1 VSEQKDDDASAAVEA
16 QNPEVAQPETSE
28 TSQAEPVQPVGD
40 GAAKDIRMADTPAD
54 SPTEA
59 AEKED
64 DGVANPAESA
74 AEPAESKPADEEG
87 SSVPK
92 PDVEMADAPSADQ
105 SASTQE
111 TTAADPPSAI
121 PTDDVNLQPA
131 SMSDL
136 AIDASQK
143 SPEPVVA
150 TADTS
155 INEEEQ
161 PSSVKVARGREDDA
175 DEGPAAKR
183 VKTDEPS
190 DGVDLTPAPAEAMDV
205 DREILQQSSLY
216 RQDGK
221 PKTLDD
227 PTLDGNIMNRYQ
239 TQKIRGVLA
248 GIKKTKA
255 GGNFRASVE
264 SLWPML
270 WQDYRSKVPEPT
282 DITTMERRLRG
293 GDPAYPPYA
302 NLGEVKKDIRRLHE
316 NAVRFN
322 GADHFVAAQGKQ
334 VVEQIMERLS
344 HIPALEPVVEE
355 KKVPKQHPSRQT
367 EPRPAANPPAVAQPP
382 RRPAPKPAAPS
393 PVEKPQPSPAFA
405 IPPNNNG
412 VPLIRRDSKLLDDR
426 PKRPINPPKSKDI
439 GYEQRKKKLSPELRF
454 CDAVLSEIMKAKH
467 FNLHEW
473 FMQPVD
479 PVALNIPSYYKIIK
493 KPMDLETMR
502 RKLDAGEY
510 SNAKEFEKDFWQIGK
525 NCRLFNGEDSI
536 VTERVKGLEELFKS
550 EYAKKD
556 AWMARHAPPE
566 RMTQHER
573 PSPRH
578 KVDSDDD
585 DAESEEEE
593 AEAPEQSEEAR
604 LVEEL
609 QQRLKEEGAKLDK
622 EITSKTPNLAMVEI
636 SQTIV
641 AALQR
646 QLIQARQKLAEVV
659 PVKKPAKKAAQ
670 AKKPSGAAK
679 KKGGAGLDA
688 SRNTAAGGR
697 KSGGAVKKATKRHMG
712 EIEKAVIGKAVTE
725 LEGAQQERAINIIK
739 ADSQQLVSART
750 VDLTPLSLF
759 HADVLDLC
767 RKMIVVSLRSTL
779 SRSHRTP
786 WLGSMT
792 SPSKPSQASGP
803 RSNVISGHQPQKR
816 LPLSRK
822 PQNRKR
828 TSRWARPSRKPG

>member
-1 VSEQKDDDASAAVEA
+1 
-16 QNPEVAQPETSE
+16 
-28 TSQAEPVQPVGD
+28 
-40 GAAKDIRMADTPAD
+40 M
-54 SPTEA
+54 
-59 AEKED
+59 
-64 DGVANPAESA
+64 
-74 AEPAESKPADEEG
+74 
-87 SSVPK
+87 
-92 PDVEMADAPSADQ
+92 
-105 SASTQE
+105 
-111 TTAADPPSAI
+111 
-121 PTDDVNLQPA
+121 
-131 SMSDL
+131 
-136 AIDASQK
+136 
-143 SPEPVVA
+143 
-150 TADTS
+150 
-155 INEEEQ
+155 NEEEQ
-161 PSSVKVARGREDDA
+161 PSSAKVARGREDDA
-175 DEGPAAKR
+175 DDGPAAKR

-190 DGVDLTPAPAEAMDV
+190 DGGDLTPAPAEAMDV

-216 RQDGK
+216 RPDGK

-227 PTLDGNIMNRYQ
+227 PSLDGNIMDRYQ
-239 TQKIRGVLA
+239 TLKIRGVLA

-255 GGNFRASVE
+255 GGNFRSSVE
-264 SLWPML
+264 FLWPQL
-270 WQDYRSKVPEPT
+270 WQDYRAKVPEPT
-282 DITTMERRLRG
+282 DITTMEKRLRG
-293 GDPAYPPYA
+293 GDPAYPPYP

-322 GADHFVAAQGKQ
+322 GPDHFVAAQGKQ

-344 HIPALEPVVEE
+344 YIPALELVVEE
-355 KKVPKQHPSRQT
+355 KKAPKQHPSRQT
-367 EPRPAANPPAVAQPP
+367 EHRPSTNPPPVAQPP
-382 RRPAPKPAAPS
+382 RRPASKPAAPS
-393 PVEKPQPSPAFA
+393 LAEKSQPSPAFA

-467 FNLHEW
+467 FDLHQW

-479 PVALNIPSYYKIIK
+479 PVALNIPSYYKVIK

-502 RKLDAGEY
+502 RKLDGGEY

-525 NCRLFNGEDSI
+525 NCRSFNGEDNI
-536 VTERVKGLEELFKS
+536 VTEKVKGLEELFKS

-585 DAESEEEE
+585 DADSDEEE
-593 AEAPEQSEEAR
+593 AEVPEQSEEAR

-622 EITSKTPNLAMVEI
+622 EITSKAPNLAMVEI

-641 AALQR
+641 AALQK

-659 PVKKPAKKAAQ
+659 PVKKPSKKAAQ

-679 KKGGAGLDA
+679 KKVGAGLDA
-688 SRNTAAGGR
+688 SRNHAPAGR
-697 KSGGAVKKATKRHMG
+697 KSGSAVKKAPKRHMG

-739 ADSQQLVSART
+739 ADSQQLVSESS
-750 VDLTPLSLF
+750 VDLATCVCSYANL
-759 HADVLDLC
+759 LDLS
-767 RKMIVVSLRSTL
+767 RKMIVGS
-779 SRSHRTP
+779 SR
-786 WLGSMT
+786 
-792 SPSKPSQASGP
+792 
-803 RSNVISGHQPQKR
+803 
-816 LPLSRK
+816 
-822 PQNRKR
+822 
-828 TSRWARPSRKPG
+828 

>member
-1 VSEQKDDDASAAVEA
+1 
-16 QNPEVAQPETSE
+16 
-28 TSQAEPVQPVGD
+28 
-40 GAAKDIRMADTPAD
+40 MADTPAESPAEAEQKTD
-54 SPTEA
+54 DQAANPTESA
-59 AEKED
+59 Q
-64 DGVANPAESA
+64 ESA
-74 AEPAESKPADEEG
+74 EPQPAQDEG
-87 SSVPK
+87 SSITK
-92 PDVEMADAPSADQ
+92 PDVEMPDAPTAGHGATEQESTTADQ
-105 SASTQE
+105 P
-111 TTAADPPSAI
+111 TATPAE
-121 PTDDVNLQPA
+121 DVNLQPA

-143 SPEPVVA
+143 SPEPAPA
-150 TADTS
+150 TADVS
-155 INEEEQ
+155 MNEEEQ
-161 PSSVKVARGREDDA
+161 PLSAKVARGREDDA

-190 DGVDLTPAPAEAMDV
+190 DRGDLTPAPAQAMDV
-205 DREILQQSSLY
+205 DREVLQQSSLH
-216 RQDGK
+216 RPDGK
-221 PKTLDD
+221 PKTMDD
-227 PTLDGNIMNRYQ
+227 PSLDGNVLERYH
-239 TQKIRGVLA
+239 TLKIRGVLA

-255 GGNFRASVE
+255 GGNFRTSVE
-264 SLWPML
+264 ILWPHL
-270 WQDYRSKVPEPT
+270 WEDYRSKVPEPT
-282 DITTMERRLRG
+282 DITTMEKRLRG
-293 GDPAYPPYA
+293 GDPAFPPYS
-302 NLGEVKKDIRRLHE
+302 NLGEVKKDIRLLHE

-322 GADHFVAAQGKQ
+322 GPDHFIAAQGKQ

-367 EPRPAANPPAVAQPP
+367 EHRPSTNPPPVAQPP
-382 RRPAPKPAAPS
+382 RRPASKPAAPS
-393 PVEKPQPSPAFA
+393 QVEKSQPSPAFA

-454 CDAVLSEIMKAKH
+454 CDAVLSELMKAKH
-467 FNLHEW
+467 FELHQW

-502 RKLDAGEY
+502 KKLDSGEY

-525 NCRLFNGEDSI
+525 NCRLFNGEDSLI
-536 VTERVKGLEELFKS
+536 TERVKGLEELFKA

-566 RMTQHER
+566 RLTQHER

-585 DAESEEEE
+585 DAESDEEE
-593 AEAPEQSEEAR
+593 AEVPDQSEEAR

-641 AALQR
+641 AALQK

-659 PVKKPAKKAAQ
+659 PAKKPSKKAAHP
-670 AKKPSGAAK
+670 KKPSGAAK
-679 KKGGAGLDA
+679 KKGGAGLDT
-688 SRNTAAGGR
+688 SRSHAPAGR
-697 KSGGAVKKATKRHMG
+697 KSGGAVKKAPKRHMG

-739 ADSQQLVSART
+739 ADSNQLVSERS
-750 VDLTPLSLF
+750 VDLATCP
-759 HADVLDLC
+759 
-767 RKMIVVSLRSTL
+767 
-779 SRSHRTP
+779 
-786 WLGSMT
+786 
-792 SPSKPSQASGP
+792 
-803 RSNVISGHQPQKR
+803 
-816 LPLSRK
+816 
-822 PQNRKR
+822 
-828 TSRWARPSRKPG
+828 